1 MAGFCRLGGV
11 GCVLS
16 QLSTVAASAGVVV
29 EAVRWQWVGGC
40 NGPESRRKIWELG
53 PTNKTVHLS
62 FAVDW
67 SKEVNPLLSSHIII
81 CNRLKFQ
88 IIIHKPV
95 YNKFVFGSSNWL
107 RTD

>member
-53 PTNKTVHLS
+53 PY
-62 FAVDW
+62 
-67 SKEVNPLLSSHIII
+67 LLIL
-81 CNRLKFQ
+81 LKLGNGLPDS
-88 IIIHKPV
+88 I
-95 YNKFVFGSSNWL
+95 
-107 RTD
+107 RATTD